1 LIVATSRHDGTAV
14 LVWLVEA
21 LEYARANGQTGV
33 VGYLEAVLDDAVF
46 DEEIT
51 ARTASV
57 VG

>member
-1 LIVATSRHDGTAV
+1 LISEPNTHGGAV
-14 LVWLVEA
+14 DLGWLVES
-21 LEYARANGQTGV
+21 LEYARSNGRTRV

-46 DEEIT
+46 EEEIT